1 MFISYNISSSQIQM
15 MAYQSLTI
23 WNYLLTF
30 KIEKFIRFNEIR
42 FAVVYPNPGKLD
54 SFMFPNDCMYFLPMS
69 SI

>member
-1 MFISYNISSSQIQM
+1 M
-15 MAYQSLTI
+15 MACQSLTI
-23 WNYLLTF
+23 WNCLLMF

-42 FAVVYPNPGKLD
+42 FAVIYPNPGKLD